1 MAMYPNMMKP
11 MPFMKQKN
19 KHISGGAQEKGQ
31 KVSENGE
38 QIKEQNNEN
47 QMQEQEKPEEK

>member
-1 MAMYPNMMKP
+1 
-11 MPFMKQKN
+11 MKQKN

>member
-31 KVSENGE
+31 KLSENGE

-47 QMQEQEKPEEK
+47 KMQEQEKPEEK